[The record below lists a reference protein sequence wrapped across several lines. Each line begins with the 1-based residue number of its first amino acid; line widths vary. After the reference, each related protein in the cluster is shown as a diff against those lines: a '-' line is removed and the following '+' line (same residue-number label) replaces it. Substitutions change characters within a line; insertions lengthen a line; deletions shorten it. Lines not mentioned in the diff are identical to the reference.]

1 VSEYL
6 ESYDEQAYKCLFNSS
21 LVANAMSQRELKKER
36 LLETGLQVMALRGYN
51 GTSIKDI
58 VEAAN
63 VPKGSFYTYFKSKE
77 DFALAALEKVTE
89 KRIRC
94 SQSLLRDKAMP
105 PLVRLA
111 RFFQENLT
119 ECDTELKGGCFIG
132 NMCQE
137 MSESNEVIRLKVRQI
152 LRNSTKAIE
161 EVIEE
166 ARLNGSMKS
175 PLAAPVLAEFLF
187 NAWEG
192 TLMRMKASKSRE
204 PVDAFLALLP
214 EILGGPTSFN

>member
-1 VSEYL
+1 
-6 ESYDEQAYKCLFNSS
+6 
-21 LVANAMSQRELKKER
+21 MSKRDIKKDF
-36 LLETGLQVMALRGYN
+36 LLEAGLQVMALRGYN

-58 VEAAN
+58 VEAAH

-77 DFALAALEKVTE
+77 DFALAALEKVT
-89 KRIRC
+89 
-94 SQSLLRDKAMP
+94 SQRLHRSQALLCDKTLP

-111 RFFQENLT
+111 RFFQDSPGN
-119 ECDTELKGGCFIG
+119 CDNDFKGGCFIG

-161 EVIEE
+161 DIIEE

-175 PLAAPVLAEFLF
+175 PLPAPVLAEFLF

-204 PVDAFLALLP
+204 PLDAFLALLP
-214 EILGGPTSFN
+214 EILGGPTVVN